1 MTVAA
6 ELVERN
12 FAGSRDELIIG
23 GVPVGVLAAEFGTPL
38 YVYAGDILD
47 AAWRRLRAALPKS
60 AAIHYSVK
68 ANPNPAIIHFFIRH
82 GAGVEI
88 ASAGELHL
96 ALHAGA
102 LPERMLFAG
111 PGKSDADLELA
122 IKHQIGEIHLE
133 SDAELIRLA
142 ALGRRLGVRVRVGLR
157 VNPAAEAQGGAMRM
171 GGTSTPFGVDEE
183 TVDTVIGKILSEPAV
198 ELRGLH
204 LFSGTQILDYRT
216 LIRQYRKALELA
228 LRVGCLIGRSLAT
241 LDLGGGLGI
250 PYFATD
256 QPLDVNNVGLGLAS
270 LIDDY
275 QTNTFMPE
283 RFVVEPGRYLVGE
296 AGVYVTRV
304 LDVKVSRG
312 KRFVV
317 LDGGL
322 NHHLAASGNLGQVI
336 KRNFPIVVANRLREP
351 VGATADFVG
360 PLCTPLDVLARDVEL
375 PQACIGDLVAVLQS
389 GAYAR
394 AASPLGFL
402 GHPTPPEVLVEGA
415 RPRLIRRAGRQD
427 DLTADLIDG

>member
-1 MTVAA
+1 VSVAT

-12 FAGSRDELIIG
+12 FPGSQDELMIG
-23 GVPVGVLAAEFGTPL
+23 GVSVSVVAAECGTPL
-38 YVYAGDILD
+38 YAYAGDVMD
-47 AAWRRLRAALPKS
+47 AAWRRLRAALPPTV
-60 AAIHYSVK
+60 AIHYSVK
-68 ANPNPAIIHFFIRH
+68 ANPNPALIRRFLAH

-96 ALHAGA
+96 ALLAGA
-102 LPERMLFAG
+102 MPERVLFAG

-122 IKHQIGEIHLE
+122 IKHQIGEIHIE
-133 SDAELIRLA
+133 SITELDRIA

-171 GGTSTPFGVDEE
+171 GGASTAFGVDEE
-183 TVDTVIGKILSEPAV
+183 IMDDAVARIVAEPAV

-204 LFSGTQILDYRT
+204 LFSGTQILDHGT
-216 LIRQYRKALELA
+216 LLRQYRKAFELA
-228 LRVGCLIGRSLAT
+228 VRVGGVIGRPLAT

-250 PYFATD
+250 PYFAAD
-256 QPLDVNNVGLGLAS
+256 QPLDVDGVGQGLVA
-270 LIDDY
+270 LIAEY
-275 QTNTFMPE
+275 RARALLPQ

-304 LDVKVSRG
+304 VDVKVSRG
-312 KRFVV
+312 KQFIV
-317 LDGGL
+317 LDGGM

-336 KRNFPIVVANRLREP
+336 KRNFPVVIANRLREP
-351 VGATADFVG
+351 VGAAADVVG
-360 PLCTPLDVLARDVEL
+360 PLCTPLDVLARDIEL
-375 PQACIGDLVAVLQS
+375 PEARIGDLVVVLQS

-402 GHPTPPEVLVEGA
+402 SHLTPAEVLIEDR

-427 DLTADLIDG
+427 DVTADLIDG